1 VPLGERRTPGDRRRV
16 DRPYDIRRAIT
27 YRVRRL
33 APLIAL
39 AALAAALL
47 AGPGRALAAPSIEV
61 KAQTQVVLEKVR
73 ALGDGEVEV
82 RGTLVDRLTG
92 TGLPN
97 QRVTVRLGEGDDA
110 RRTTAR
116 TQEDGKFSAI
126 VHDAPAGVQPIE
138 LQFGGAGLLD
148 RAEPFTATTDPA
160 RAQVALKLTAED
172 APGGSRITATAEV
185 DGQPAELPIQL
196 SAGPPGGDLRPLGSA
211 RTGAPLLLTRARAG
225 GAGTQRVRAAY
236 AGDDS
241 KQPATAELTLELR
254 SATKT
259 TLALAS
265 ASLAFE
271 DDLVATGV
279 VTDEDGQPV
288 KRAAVTLSAI
298 GGLTGERRLAQGA
311 TGADGTYRFEV
322 EAELL
327 GAGQAAVQV
336 RAEPGAPAVLPS
348 SSPPVTVLIAAP
360 QPVPVSYTIVA
371 FLATAVAA
379 GGFFTARAR
388 PWQRFRRQAPPAE
401 APEHGGDAE
410 PTAGGLVLNRP
421 GLVSTLRRAHDDGFS
436 GVVRDT
442 VRGRP
447 IEGAA
452 VRLALHEEREAQSG
466 ADGAF
471 TIERLAPGEWRAE
484 VAAPGH
490 VTERFTV
497 SIPHRGEL
505 RGTRIDLV
513 PVRERVF
520 QLYRRAAEPILPE
533 PRLWGIW
540 SPRQIVEHVRAHRP
554 SPALAELTD
563 FVEEVYFSPR
573 VSDEVVL
580 ATATERVDR
589 AIGERAASGRP
600 GGDRPGGDRPDGDRP
615 GGDRPRAASSPL

>member
-1 VPLGERRTPGDRRRV
+1 V

-39 AALAAALL
+39 AAALAA
-47 AGPGRALAAPSIEV
+47 GPARAPAAPSIEV
-61 KAQTQVVLEKVR
+61 KAQTQLVLEKVR

-82 RGTLVDRLTG
+82 RGALVDRLTG
-92 TGLPN
+92 KGLAN
-97 QRVTVRLGEGDDA
+97 QLVTVRLGADDDDHRA
-110 RRTTAR
+110 AVRTHD
-116 TQEDGKFSAI
+116 DGKFSAI
-126 VHDAPAGVQPIE
+126 VREVTAGEQPIE
-138 LQFGGAGLLD
+138 LEFSGAGLLD

-185 DGQPAELPIQL
+185 DGRPTELPIQL
-196 SAGPPGGDLRPLGSA
+196 SAGPPSGELRPLGSA
-211 RTGAPLLLTRARAG
+211 QTGAPLLFTRARAG
-225 GAGTQRVRAAY
+225 GPGTQRVRAAY

-254 SATKT
+254 SVTRT

-265 ASLAFE
+265 ASLAYE
-271 DDLVATGV
+271 DDLVATGA
-279 VTDEDGQPV
+279 VTDDDGRPV
-288 KRAAVTLSAI
+288 PRAAVTLSAV
-298 GGLTGERRLAQGA
+298 GGLAGDRRLAQGA

-327 GAGQAAVQV
+327 GAGQVGVQV
-336 RAEPGAPAVLPS
+336 RAEPGAPSVLPS
-348 SSPPVTVLIAAP
+348 SSPPVNVLIAAP
-360 QPVPVSYTIVA
+360 QPVPVSYTIIA

-436 GVVRDT
+436 GVVRDA

-447 IEGAA
+447 VEGAA
-452 VRLALHEEREAQSG
+452 VRLILQEERETQSG

-471 TIERLAPGEWRAE
+471 AIERLGPGEWRAE

-490 VTERFTV
+490 VTEKFAVT
-497 SIPHRGEL
+497 IPHRGEL
-505 RGTRIDLV
+505 RGVRIDLV

-540 SPRQIVEHVRAHRP
+540 SPRQIMEHVRAHRP

-563 FVEEVYFSPR
+563 FVEEVYFSQR
-573 VSDEVVL
+573 VSDEDVL
-580 ATATERVDR
+580 ATAAERVDR

-600 GGDRPGGDRPDGDRP
+600 GGDRPGGDRPGGDRP
-615 GGDRPRAASSPL
+615 GADRPRAGSSAS